1 MEAIS
6 KLQPHRTM
14 HLRGFDR
21 RGAAAALH
29 HASASGFTVSGVFR
43 DAADFAVLILWDA
56 DNSFEHPSMRYL
68 PDFAFDGVVLDF
80 DLACTNLQSVESLKY
95 QSIDWGMLDYI
106 DNQGNPGQIPLN

>member
-1 MEAIS
+1 
-6 KLQPHRTM
+6 M
-14 HLRGFDR
+14 HLRSFDR

-43 DAADFAVLILWDA
+43 DVADFAVLILWDA

-80 DLACTNLQSVESLKY
+80 DLATTNLQTKESLKY
-95 QSIDWGMLDYI
+95 ESID
-106 DNQGNPGQIPLN
+106 